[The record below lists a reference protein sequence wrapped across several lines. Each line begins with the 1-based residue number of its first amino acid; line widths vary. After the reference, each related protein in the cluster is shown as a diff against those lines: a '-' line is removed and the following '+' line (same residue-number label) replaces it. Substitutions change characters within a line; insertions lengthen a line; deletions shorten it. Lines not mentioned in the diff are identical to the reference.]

1 MPVFYFL
8 CCRAVWQ
15 RARRKMGPVPLAC
28 YPTAP
33 IVLGTCAETSTA
45 ALPCSQVF
53 HCSRHPAVSRPGRG
67 SAPGRRGTARP
78 LTRQGHPAA
87 GQSLRRARQAAAARA
102 FMLAERDKHMSEQK
116 SFMQQLDEWTEA
128 TVIMPL
134 ADPKYEDNFDVAVD
148 GVKRAIRQKVLES
161 YRNGQQAGRPRV
173 AASARQE
180 RR

>member
-1 MPVFYFL
+1 
-8 CCRAVWQ
+8 
-15 RARRKMGPVPLAC
+15 
-28 YPTAP
+28 
-33 IVLGTCAETSTA
+33 
-45 ALPCSQVF
+45 
-53 HCSRHPAVSRPGRG
+53 
-67 SAPGRRGTARP
+67 
-78 LTRQGHPAA
+78 
-87 GQSLRRARQAAAARA
+87 
-102 FMLAERDKHMSEQK
+102 MSEQK